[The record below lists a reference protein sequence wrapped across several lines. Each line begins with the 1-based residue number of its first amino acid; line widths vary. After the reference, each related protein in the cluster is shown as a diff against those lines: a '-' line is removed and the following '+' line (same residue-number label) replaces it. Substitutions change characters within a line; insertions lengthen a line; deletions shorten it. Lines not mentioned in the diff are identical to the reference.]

1 MALKENLMQDLKV
14 AMKEKNK
21 LQKSVITMLRA
32 AIKQVEVD
40 KREDL
45 DDEAIIEIIAKQI
58 KQKKGAIVEFE
69 KGGRDDL
76 VTEAKDE
83 IEVLM
88 KYLPEQLS
96 EEAVV
101 VLVKE
106 AIEATQAQTMK
117 DMGKVMG
124 YLAPKTKGKADNSM
138 VSSLVRQSLQ

>member
-1 MALKENLMQDLKV
+1 MALKAILMEDLKV

-32 AIKQVEVD
+32 AIKQIEVD
-40 KREDL
+40 TREEL
-45 DDEAIIEIIAKQI
+45 DDEQVIEIIAKQI

-76 VTEAKDE
+76 VAEAKDE

-96 EEAVV
+96 EEAVKA
-101 VLVKE
+101 LVKE
-106 AIEATQAQTMK
+106 AIEATQAASMK

-138 VSSLVRQSLQ
+138 VSSLVKQSLQ